1 MQRRIVLIESEA
13 QRRIVDEA
21 KVIMV
26 PPVSHGTGSAPPKY
40 RKLRGLCQRSGIA
53 GIEEALFPRV
63 ERYRDAD
70 TAQHAGSRDRAER
83 VPASGAELR

>member
-1 MQRRIVLIESEA
+1 MRRSRS
-13 QRRIVDEA
+13 Q
-21 KVIMV
+21 
-26 PPVSHGTGSAPPKY
+26 SA
-40 RKLRGLCQRSGIA
+40 KLRGLCQRSGIA